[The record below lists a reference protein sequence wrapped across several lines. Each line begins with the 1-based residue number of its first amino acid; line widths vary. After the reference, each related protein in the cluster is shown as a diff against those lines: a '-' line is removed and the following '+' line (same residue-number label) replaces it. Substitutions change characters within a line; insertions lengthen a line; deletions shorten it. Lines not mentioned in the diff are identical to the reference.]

1 MKQILSGNEAVARGA
16 FEQGVLFASAYP
28 GTPSTE
34 ILENIS
40 KYPEIFSEW
49 APNEK
54 VALEAVAGASL
65 MGVRA
70 LTAFKHVGLNVAADP
85 LLTLAYT
92 GVGGGVVLVN
102 ADDPGMHSSQNEQ
115 DNRYYAALAQIPL
128 LEPADSQEAKDMVGT
143 ALRLSEEYDAPV
155 MLRLT
160 TRTAHSKSVVE
171 LAPRRELPP
180 PAGFQ
185 RNLEKYCMLPAFA
198 QRRHPLVL
206 EREARL
212 RAWAETSPVNKWE
225 KGSSGVGIIAAG
237 AAYQYARE
245 VMPEASFLKLGLTWP
260 LPEEKIKSF
269 AASVEDLVVVEELEP
284 YLEKQI
290 RALGIKVRGK
300 ELFTRLGELSPDLVA
315 AGLAQAGFLPPGREE
330 KTSLLPAMPR
340 PPLLCAGC
348 SHRGLG
354 FALKKLNALVSGD
367 IGCYSLM
374 ALPPL
379 QAIESI
385 LCMGAGVSMAHGM
398 IKARR
403 QAGLDDTRPV
413 FAVIGDSTFFHSG
426 MTSLLDA
433 VYNQSAINVV
443 ILDNR
448 ITGMTGAQDNPG
460 TGRTLMGRPA
470 PAADIAAVCRSLG
483 VRRVREID
491 AYNLKEC
498 EAALREEAACDE
510 PSVLLTR
517 RPCMQ
522 LLKIDP
528 SRAFKVGPDCT
539 GCGACLRL
547 GCPSISRGEEIS
559 RSGKGKILYQA
570 LIDPATCA
578 ACAMCAQ
585 LCPQEAIVNSV
596 AGV

>member
-16 FEQGVLFASAYP
+16 FEHGVIFASAYP

-34 ILENIS
+34 VLENIS
-40 KYPEIFSEW
+40 QYKEIFSEW

-92 GVGGGVVLVN
+92 GVSGGVVLVN

-115 DNRYYAALAQIPL
+115 DNRHYAALAQIPL

-143 ALRLSEEYDAPV
+143 ALTLSEQYDCPV

-160 TRTAHSKSVVE
+160 TRTDHSKSVVE
-171 LAPRRELPP
+171 LAPRQERPA
-180 PAGFQ
+180 PAGFR
-185 RNLEKYCMLPAFA
+185 RNLQKYCMLPAFA
-198 QRRHPLVL
+198 MARHPLVL
-206 EREARL
+206 EREAGL
-212 RAWAETSPVNKWE
+212 RSFAETTSLNQWRQ
-225 KGSSGVGIIAAG
+225 GSSQVGIIASG

-260 LPEEKIKSF
+260 LPAGKIAGF
-269 AASVEDLVVVEELEP
+269 AASVDHLIVVEELEP
-284 YLEKQI
+284 YVENQV
-290 RALGIKVRGK
+290 RAMGLKVRGK
-300 ELFTRLGELSPDLVA
+300 DLFSRLGELSPDLLA
-315 AGLAQAGFLPPGREE
+315 AGLAQAGLLARPAGR
-330 KTSLLPAMPR
+330 KLADLPAMPR

-385 LCMGAGVSMAHGM
+385 LCMGASISMAHGM
-398 IKARR
+398 AKARG
-403 QAGLDDTRPV
+403 QAGIDDQRPV

-433 VYNQSAINVV
+433 VYNQSSINVIV
-443 ILDNR
+443 LDNR

-460 TGRTLMGRPA
+460 TGRTLMKQSA
-470 PAADIAAVCRSLG
+470 PAADIMAICKGLG

-491 AYNLKEC
+491 AYDLKACQE
-498 EAALREEAACDE
+498 ALREEASFNE

-522 LLKIDP
+522 LVKINP
-528 SRAFKVGPDCT
+528 ALAFRVSDACI
-539 GCGACLRL
+539 GCGRCMQL
-547 GCPSISRGEEIS
+547 GCPAISRGEEIS
-559 RSGKGKILYQA
+559 GGGAKKPLYRA
-570 LIDPATCA
+570 MIDGTVCA
-578 ACAMCAQ
+578 GCSLCAQ
-585 LCPQEAIVNSV
+585 LCPAKAIVNP
-596 AGV
+596 